1 MGTRL
6 PASWSSCPNSM
17 KMKVKEIIVV
27 VGVLV
32 ALGFAYSYASGARAD
47 AVAAE
52 ERVRV
57 LEVERMELEREVEE
71 ATQGYELLV
80 DSLSQAHDS
89 IAEVRAEAVIT
100 ASEASRSFE
109 RGFGVLRDSL
119 EAYDGLVEIL
129 DQVQTSH
136 QEEVTA
142 YQVQIETL
150 ETDKVLLF
158 ERVTVLDSMWILEQR
173 VNESLRAEIGAL
185 NEEADAWERAA
196 TITLAGRLGSAI
208 PYALAGAG
216 IALLVR

>member
-1 MGTRL
+1 
-6 PASWSSCPNSM
+6 M
-17 KMKVKEIIVV
+17 KAKEIIIV
-27 VGVLV
+27 VGILL
-32 ALGFAYSYASGARAD
+32 ALGFAYSYANGARAD

-57 LEVERMELEREVEE
+57 LEVERMELERQVEE

-80 DSLSQAHDS
+80 DSLAQAHDS
-89 IAEVRAEAVIT
+89 LAGVRAEAVVT

-109 RGFGVLRDSL
+109 RSFDVLRDSL
-119 EAYDGLVEIL
+119 ETSGGLVEIL
-129 DQVQTSH
+129 DQAQADH

-150 ETDKVLLF
+150 EADKVLLF
-158 ERVTVLDSMWILEQR
+158 QRVTVLDSLWVLEQG

-185 NEEADAWERAA
+185 HEEADAWQR
-196 TITLAGRLGSAI
+196 LANISFLDKFGRVI